1 MPVSCAM
8 SSSPLPCSATAANSA
23 MQQARNRSI
32 GFDASYPNTTSQDGA
47 TPLLSDSRDSDSGD
61 SNVTDSDIESTGTVR
76 VQDETNMPNS
86 KWDKNLHD
94 DKDNTTKDYNC
105 PSSVPPCRNR
115 TNSSTPAAPVVPDE
129 NGFLTTP
136 VPATTNATD
145 VPTCPMSLSPVE
157 CIKLM
162 ALHTLPALLLGV
174 CFAIVLAGMVGVAV
188 CLTCRGRGRC
198 CNGKRM
204 RRDLS
209 KKAKQA
215 KSNMHSLLGPSHQ
228 GFVKVKT
235 FDSDSEEEDVIF
247 QQF

>member
-1 MPVSCAM
+1 MYAI
-8 SSSPLPCSATAANSA
+8 SSSAIAANSA
-23 MQQARNRSI
+23 AQQPRNRSI
-32 GFDASYPNTTSQDGA
+32 GFDASYPNITSQDGA
-47 TPLLSDSRDSDSGD
+47 KPILSDSDDSDNGDSNVPDSDSG
-61 SNVTDSDIESTGTVR
+61 NTTIVQ

-86 KWDKNLHD
+86 NWDKNLHD
-94 DKDNTTKDYNC
+94 DKDNNITEDYNC

-115 TNSSTPAAPVVPDE
+115 TNSSTTAAPVVPDE
-129 NGFLTTP
+129 SGFLTTLI
-136 VPATTNATD
+136 PATTNATD
-145 VPTCPMSLSPVE
+145 VNVCPMSLSPLE

-174 CFAIVLAGMVGVAV
+174 CFTIAIAGMVAVAI
-188 CLTCRGRGRC
+188 CLTCRSRGRC

-209 KKAKQA
+209 RKAKQA